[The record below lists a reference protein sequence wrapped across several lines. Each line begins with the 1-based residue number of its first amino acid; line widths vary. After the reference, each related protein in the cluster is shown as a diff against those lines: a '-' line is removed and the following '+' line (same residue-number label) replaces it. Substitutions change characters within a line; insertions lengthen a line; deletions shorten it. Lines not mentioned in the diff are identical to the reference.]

1 MGMGLNK
8 KTILIIEDNEEAIL
22 LYGEILRAENFE
34 VIETSHGKEALAW
47 LDSAQ
52 TVPDLIMMDLSF
64 PHMSAKEFVTQLRQ
78 QEIFRQIP
86 VLVISG
92 NVETQELARGLNA
105 SGFIIKPFDLDDFV
119 STVKRIIQSPRDPIH
134 AS

>member
-22 LYGEILRAENFE
+22 LYGEILRAENFD

-52 TVPDLIMMDLSF
+52 TIPDLIMMDLSF
-64 PHMSAKEFVTQLRQ
+64 PHMSAKDFVSQLRQ
-78 QEIFRQIP
+78 QENYSQIP

-92 NVETQELARGLNA
+92 NVDTQELARSLNA

-119 STVKRIIQSPRDPIH
+119 STVKRVIQSPRDPVH

>member
-1 MGMGLNK
+1 MGLNK
-8 KTILIIEDNEEAIL
+8 KTILIVEDNEEAIL
-22 LYGEILRAENFE
+22 LYGEILRAENFD

-47 LDSAQ
+47 LDSTQ

-64 PHMSAKEFVTQLRQ
+64 PHMSAKEFIFQLRQ
-78 QEIFRQIP
+78 QENFRQIP

-105 SGFIIKPFDLDDFV
+105 SGFITKPFDLDEFI

>member
-8 KTILIIEDNEEAIL
+8 KKILIIEDNEEAIL
-22 LYGEILRAENFE
+22 LYGEILLAENFD

-52 TVPDLIMMDLSF
+52 AVPDLIMMDLSF
-64 PHMSAKEFVTQLRQ
+64 PHMTAKAFITQLRQ
-78 QEIFRQIP
+78 QENFRQIP

-92 NVETQELARGLNA
+92 NVDTQELARGLNA
-105 SGFIIKPFDLDDFV
+105 SGFILKPFDLDEFV
-119 STVKRIIQSPRDPIH
+119 STVKRIIPSSGESIH
-134 AS
+134 VS